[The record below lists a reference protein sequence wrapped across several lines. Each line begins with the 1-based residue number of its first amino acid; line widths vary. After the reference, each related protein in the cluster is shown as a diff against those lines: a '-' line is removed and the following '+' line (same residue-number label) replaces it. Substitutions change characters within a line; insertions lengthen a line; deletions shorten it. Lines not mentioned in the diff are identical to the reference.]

1 MFDLKDVTDAHM
13 QSVPAGVGGEGR
25 KTVCTVLPSA
35 PTNLSSD
42 CWHFHASF
50 SSLLDPFSVTH

>member
-1 MFDLKDVTDAHM
+1 MFDLKDFTDAHM
-13 QSVPAGVGGEGR
+13 QSVTAGVGGEGR
-25 KTVCTVLPSA
+25 KAVCTA

-42 CWHFHASF
+42 CWRSRASF